1 MINQAPFL
9 TKEINKEIMTR
20 SRLRNKFL
28 CCRSD
33 ENKKAYNEHAN
44 CCVELVRSARNAH
57 YSNFSIKDVNHN
69 KSFWKIVKPLFS
81 EKVNTN
87 ENITLVENNNII
99 SSEIEMKML
108 FLAI

>member
-1 MINQAPFL
+1 M
-9 TKEINKEIMTR
+9 TKEINKEITSR

-33 ENKKAYNEHAN
+33 ENKKAYNEHGN
-44 CCVELVRSARNAH
+44 CCVELVRSARKAH

-69 KSFWKIVKPLFS
+69 KNFWEIVKPLFS

-108 FLAI
+108 LLAI